1 MDVESALLAHL
12 LALRITMGVRAV
24 FLTGF
29 MGSGKS
35 SVGRE
40 LARRLHWDFVDLD
53 ARIEMREGKSIAE
66 IFSGHGEPGF
76 RIAETAALLELTRS
90 LQRDSVVALGGGAF
104 TQNENLELLQAWPS
118 VFLQA
123 TVDDLWR
130 QSADEDAIRP
140 LRKDREQFAR
150 LYAERLP
157 FYRQATLIV
166 DTTGKDLVA
175 ICARIEAA
183 LHLGQANTESA
194 LDLPLS
200 SETGGSW

>member
-1 MDVESALLAHL
+1 MDVESAPLAHL
-12 LALRITMGVRAV
+12 FASRITMGVSAV

-40 LARRLHWDFVDLD
+40 LASRLHWDFVDLD
-53 ARIEMREGKSIAE
+53 ARIEMRERKNIAE

-76 RIAETAALLELTRS
+76 RIAETAALLELTQS
-90 LQRDSVVALGGGAF
+90 LERDSVVALGGGAF
-104 TQNENLELLQAWPS
+104 VQDKNRELVQPWPS
-118 VFLQA
+118 VFLEA
-123 TVDDLWR
+123 TVDELWR
-130 QSADEDAIRP
+130 RSSDDDEIRP

-166 DTTGKDLVA
+166 YNGQGSGRHLCEDRS
-175 ICARIEAA
+175 CAAPRPSEHRIRAG
-183 LHLGQANTESA
+183 LT
-194 LDLPLS
+194 P
-200 SETGGSW
+200 